1 VRGER
6 IARIVGLGVADDVEP
21 HVQNFSGELV
31 YARMSQVR
39 LCLVF
44 PHVVLGGG
52 ETAMMEVADGMRDET
67 RKIALDVCALDNL
80 ETGGAL
86 TIREELAA
94 RFGAVTLIK
103 RRWELRPRL
112 RDADVV
118 LWYGVSNA
126 VPSALAAGESRPG
139 SIRVVH
145 TDRAVDGPG
154 FARRWRRV
162 IDAVVCVSPA
172 VSRRIAGA
180 VFIPNPASS
189 VHLQGPRQ
197 EFFAGSGR
205 RTLGWMGRLVPLKNL
220 SWLIENLE
228 ILSCNLLLQALDT
241 PLLTVAELAR
251 QVKKYGLGDR
261 VHFLPP
267 GRDVGT
273 LLRSVDALIVASQHE
288 GFPMVVVEAGMLGV
302 PVIATRVGALPELFA
317 DEIFFFDS
325 EEGKPDAASL
335 RQALAGASPAWGE
348 KLRAKVSRLC
358 DRDTVVA
365 QYRDLVERV
374 HFDRQRHAA

>member
-1 VRGER
+1 
-6 IARIVGLGVADDVEP
+6 
-21 HVQNFSGELV
+21 
-31 YARMSQVR
+31 MSKVR

-52 ETAMMEVADGMRDET
+52 ETAMMEVAEGLREHG
-67 RKIALDVCALDNL
+67 RIELDICALDNL
-80 ETGGAL
+80 ETGGAP
-86 TIREELAA
+86 TIREELGA
-94 RFGAVTLIK
+94 RFGPVTFVR

-112 RDADVV
+112 READVV

-126 VPSALAAGESRPG
+126 VPATLAALAADASRPG

-145 TDRAVDGPG
+145 TDRAVDGPR

-172 VSRRIAGA
+172 VARRIAGA
-180 VFIPNPASS
+180 VFIPNPASR

-197 EFFAGSGR
+197 AFFAGSER
-205 RTLGWMGRLVPLKNL
+205 RTLGWMGRLVPLKNVP
-220 SWLIENLE
+220 WLIENLE
-228 ILSCNLLLQALDT
+228 AIGCNLLVQALDT

-251 QVKKYGLGDR
+251 QVEECGLRDR
-261 VHFLPP
+261 VRFLPP

-273 LLRSVDALIVASQHE
+273 LLRSVDALVVASRHE

-317 DEIFFFDS
+317 EEILFFDS
-325 EEGKPDAASL
+325 ADAASL
-335 RQALAGASPAWGE
+335 RQALAEAGPAWGE

-358 DRDTVVA
+358 DRDAVIS
-365 QYRDLVERV
+365 QYLDLVERA
-374 HFDRQRHAA
+374 HSDRQRHAA

>member
-1 VRGER
+1 MIRKP
-6 IARIVGLGVADDVEP
+6 D
-21 HVQNFSGELV
+21 
-31 YARMSQVR
+31 VR

-52 ETAMMEVADGMRDET
+52 ETAMMEIAEGLEEHG
-67 RKIALDVCALDNL
+67 KIALDVCALDYL
-80 ETGGAL
+80 DTGGAA

-94 RFGAVTLIK
+94 RFGPVTFVR

-126 VPSALAAGESRPG
+126 VPSTLAALASRPG

-154 FARRWRRV
+154 FARRWRQV
-162 IDAVVCVSPA
+162 IDAMVCVSPA
-172 VSRRIAGA
+172 VARRIAGA
-180 VFIPNPASS
+180 VFIPNPASPA
-189 VHLQGPRQ
+189 HLIGERQ
-197 EFFAGSGR
+197 EFFAASRR
-205 RTLGWMGRLVPLKNL
+205 RTLGWMGRLVPLKNVP
-220 SWLIENLE
+220 WLIENLE
-228 ILSCNLLLQALDT
+228 ILGCNLLLQALDT
-241 PLLTVAELAR
+241 PLLTVSELVR
-251 QVKKYGLGDR
+251 QVEEYGLGDR
-261 VHFLPP
+261 VRFLPP

-273 LLRSVDALIVASQHE
+273 LLRSIDALIVASQHE

-317 DEIFFFDS
+317 DEILFFDFV
-325 EEGKPDAASL
+325 EGEPDAASL
-335 RQALAGASPAWGE
+335 HRALADAGPAWGE
-348 KLRAKVSRLC
+348 KLRDKVRRLC
-358 DRDTVVA
+358 DRDTVVS
-365 QYRDLVERV
+365 QYLDLVEHV